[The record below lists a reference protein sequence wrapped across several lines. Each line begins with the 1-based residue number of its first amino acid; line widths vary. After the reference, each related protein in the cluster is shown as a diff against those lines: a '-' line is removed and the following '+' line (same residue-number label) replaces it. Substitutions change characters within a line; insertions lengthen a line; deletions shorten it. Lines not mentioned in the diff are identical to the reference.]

1 MKKLLYQFDTD
12 EHPAVFDSVVAY
24 DGGADH
30 VIGHGNVTPDNVTSL
45 VEGTIF
51 TRAPKEKKYTAI
63 FVGGSDMV
71 KGEALFKAVQKNFFA
86 DFRVSVMLD
95 SNGSNTTAAAGVA
108 KMLSSKP
115 MQGKRAVILAGTGPV
130 GRRAA
135 VMMAMEG
142 ADITLTSRS
151 LERAEQACAEIKSSF
166 GVDIK
171 PAAGADNDA
180 RGDLIKDAQVV
191 FATGA
196 AGAELLKPE
205 HWENNQTIEIM
216 ADANATPPLGIG
228 GTDMMDRG
236 QERHGKIIW
245 GAIGFGTLKLAVH
258 KACISK
264 LFESNDAL
272 FDAEEIFQLAKQ
284 MGLILTPQ
292 CDGEKPSH
300 WQSSMSTIGIQPVR

>member
-1 MKKLLYQFDTD
+1 MKKLLYQLDTD
-12 EHPAVFDSVVAY
+12 QHPAVFDSVVAY

-30 VIGHGNVTPDNVTSL
+30 VIGHGNVTPENVTPL

-135 VMMAMEG
+135 VMMNMEG
-142 ADITLTSRS
+142 ADVTLTSRS
-151 LERAEQACAEIKSSF
+151 LERAEQACAEIKQSF

-171 PAAGADNDA
+171 AAAGPDNDS
-180 RGDLIKDAQVV
+180 RGDLIQDAQVV

-196 AGAELLKPE
+196 AGAELLAAE
-205 HWENNQTIEIM
+205 HWENNTTIEIM

-236 QERHGKIIW
+236 TDRHGKIIW

-264 LFESNDAL
+264 LFESNDLL
-272 FDAEEIFQLAKQ
+272 FDAEEIFQLAKE
-284 MGLILTPQ
+284 MA
-292 CDGEKPSH
+292 
-300 WQSSMSTIGIQPVR
+300 